1 MKRNTD
7 GHTKPRPEEVA
18 QFQGLTLHQLG
29 RLLAAGK
36 IAFRKKEAEAKAQR
50 TLPRHK

>member
-18 QFQGLTLHQLG
+18 QFDQLTIHQLG

-36 IAFRKKEAEAKAQR
+36 IAMKRKLAGQKPK
-50 TLPRHK
+50 PRSPK

>member
-36 IAFRKKEAEAKAQR
+36 IAFRQKEAEEKR
-50 TLPRHK
+50 RKVK